1 MIRGRSKAIT
11 MARESRRERA
21 RNQPDLVKLTSA
33 ARAAASR
40 KTRNGTATADR
51 TKPNLRP
58 YEETTPIK
66 PKSR

>member
-11 MARESRRERA
+11 LARESRRERA